1 MKVTMPRYEL
11 QPVTMA
17 RMENSNTCGS
27 LYFCPCPRRG
37 SGTSASR
44 SSNGANVVTATSDSV
59 AAPGVRH
66 PPIRESLFSSA
77 ASLRTACVA
86 ARTHFSLPNSIEQP
100 WSHFHEQLQGDDFNT
115 GSTKSPLPRAFSLV
129 PFFFLVFVTAVTG
142 LMLGLD

>member
-100 WSHFHEQLQGDDFNT
+100 WPEHGRVVTWEADHECSRNRRQQPCFREGYRD
-115 GSTKSPLPRAFSLV
+115 GER
-129 PFFFLVFVTAVTG
+129 G
-142 LMLGLD
+142 RY